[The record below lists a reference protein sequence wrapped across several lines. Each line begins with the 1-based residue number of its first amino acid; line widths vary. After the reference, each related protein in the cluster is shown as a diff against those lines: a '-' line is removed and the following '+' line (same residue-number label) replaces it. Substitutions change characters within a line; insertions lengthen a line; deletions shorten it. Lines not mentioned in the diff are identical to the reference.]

1 MEGSNNPSQE
11 VEEPESGEVEEPKQ
25 GMRFTPKQEVYA
37 FYAKYAKHFGFAI
50 AYGTQN
56 FGNDGELKYFGIE
69 CTRARMRR
77 KRSEV
82 NPLEP
87 SLSSKNDCKAKL
99 RGSLQKDGT
108 YKLTTVVLEHT
119 HDLVPSDSWHF
130 AMNKRILTP
139 VKRRLEINDEA
150 GIGVARNFHSMVVE
164 AGGFE
169 ALTFDERDAR
179 NHIDK
184 ARRLRLGV
192 GDAESVAFY
201 FHRMQ
206 QQNSNFYSE
215 MDFDGEGRLRNLFW
229 ADARSRAAYNAFGDV
244 VTFDTTYLTNKYD
257 MPFAPAW
264 LSCMSDTPPNA
275 IITDQCKAMQNA
287 IQVVFPQA
295 RHRWCLWHIMKKIP
309 EKLRAY
315 SEYESIKFALQKAV
329 YESFTKNEF
338 DEEWQAMIEK
348 FGLHDNDWLGGFY
361 DERHRWIPAYV
372 KDMFWASMSTTQRSE
387 SMNAFF
393 DGYVNSKTTLK
404 QFVEQYDNALRSK
417 VEKEA
422 KADFKSRNKLYDCL
436 TMYAFEKQFRAA
448 YTNAKFK
455 EVQVEMK
462 RLLYCR
468 ATLVEEKGSI
478 CTYHVKEAIPVGE
491 QMKKVEFVVYCT

>member
-1 MEGSNNPSQE
+1 MEGSNNPSHE
-11 VEEPESGEVEEPKQ
+11 VEEPESGEVKEPKQ
-25 GMRFTPKQEVYA
+25 GMCFTSKQEVYA

-56 FGNDGELKYFGIE
+56 YDNDGELKYFGIE

-87 SLSSKNDCKAKL
+87 SLSSKNDCKAKV

-108 YKLTTVVLEHT
+108 FKLTTVVLEHT
-119 HDLVPSDSWHF
+119 HDLVPSDSRHF

-229 ADARSRAAYNAFGDV
+229 ADARSRAAYKAFGDV

-257 MPFAPAW
+257 MPFAPFVGVNHHGQSILFGCGLLCNENTETFVWLFRAW

-275 IITDQCKAMQNA
+275 IITDQCKAMQM
-287 IQVVFPQA
+287 PYKLSS
-295 RHRWCLWHIMKKIP
+295 HRLDI
-309 EKLRAY
+309 
-315 SEYESIKFALQKAV
+315 AV

-338 DEEWQAMIEK
+338 DEEWQAMIAK
-348 FGLHDNDWLGGFY
+348 FGLHDNDWLGGLY

-372 KDMFWASMSTTQRSE
+372 KDMFWAGMSTTQRSE

-417 VEKEA
+417 VEK
-422 KADFKSRNKLYDCL
+422 RP
-436 TMYAFEKQFRAA
+436 KQILNLE
-448 YTNAKFK
+448 TNCMIA
-455 EVQVEMK
+455 
-462 RLLYCR
+462 
-468 ATLVEEKGSI
+468 
-478 CTYHVKEAIPVGE
+478 
-491 QMKKVEFVVYCT
+491 